1 MFSSCASLKA
11 GLASSHS
18 NNACAGFKNQRHS
31 EWIARHIPMID
42 RLFRAV
48 VENMKILLR
57 EIENL
62 LTSII
67 QHGYWNN
74 HFVAID
80 ADFLLRNSQLFL
92 LCLA

>member
-1 MFSSCASLKA
+1 MFSSCASLKNRP
-11 GLASSHS
+11 SFESS
-18 NNACAGFKNQRHS
+18 NNACAGFKNQRYS
-31 EWIARHIPMID
+31 EWIACHIPMID